1 MRVFFHSLSNPAKII
16 GMSNQV
22 EPKKAAACLIMDA
35 EGRLLMVKRSPKLR
49 FMPGHHAFPGGR
61 VNEAES
67 IERVLGAG
75 SADFARG
82 VMAAA
87 REVFEET
94 GLLLAHGADPGIEA
108 RRRARRDLLDEKA
121 RFDEILAAF
130 SVVIDAQRFEEV
142 AHWITP
148 PPMPIRFDTRYYLFR
163 HEGGQEPE
171 LIEGELVGLDWLHPA
186 EARRRWHLGEIHV
199 STPVACTLQPMAA
212 RPYPEFVPL
221 LRRITDSTPGHPNR
235 FELRRGI
242 HVIPLQTRT
251 IPPATHTNCILIGE
265 EEFLLIDPGSDV
277 PEELDSLRDQ
287 VDQLVDM
294 GGNVAAIVLTHA
306 HPDHIAGVDFIR
318 ERYSAPVWAH
328 EGTASRVA
336 FSVDRRLAD
345 NEVIILPGDPGWR
358 IQILFTPGHDPGH
371 IALFEETTRT
381 LVAGDMIANPGT
393 IVVSEE
399 YGGNMNDFLASLD
412 RLKAIDNASVILP
425 SHGRPMGRA
434 EDPFGKAREHRLWRE
449 NKIREAYEAGA
460 RDFASLLAASYD
472 DAPKEALRLAEHS
485 LRAHL
490 TRLGLS
496 LAQ

>member
-1 MRVFFHSLSNPAKII
+1 
-16 GMSNQV
+16 MSNSV

-35 EGRLLMVKRSPKLR
+35 EGRLLMVKRSPTLR

-61 VNEAES
+61 VNESES
-67 IERVLGAG
+67 IERVLGAVTP
-75 SADFARG
+75 DFARG

-94 GLLLAHGADPGIEA
+94 GLLLARGEDPGIEA
-108 RRRARRDLLDEKA
+108 RRRARRDLLEEKA

-130 SVVIDAQRFEEV
+130 GALIDAERFEEV

-163 HEGGQEPE
+163 HEGDQQPE

-212 RPYPEFVPL
+212 RPYPDFVPL

-235 FELRRGI
+235 YELRHGI
-242 HVIPLQTRT
+242 HVIPQQTRT

-265 EEFLLIDPGSDV
+265 EELLLIDPGSDD
-277 PEELDSLRDQ
+277 PGQLDSLVDQ
-287 VDQLVDM
+287 VDQLVEM
-294 GGNVAAIVLTHA
+294 GSKVRAIVLTHS
-306 HPDHIAGVDFIR
+306 HIDHIAGVDYVR
-318 ERYSAPVWAH
+318 GRWGAPVWTH
-328 EGTASRVA
+328 EGTARQVK
-336 FSVDRRLAD
+336 FEVDRRLAD
-345 NEVIILPGDPGWR
+345 EEVIELPGDPGWR
-358 IQILFTPGHDPGH
+358 LQVLHTPGHDPGH

-399 YGGNMNDFLASLD
+399 YGGNMDDFLASLE
-412 RLKAIDNASVILP
+412 RLRGVGNASIIIP
-425 SHGRPMGRA
+425 SHGRPVGRA

-460 RDFASLLAASYD
+460 RDFEALLAASYD

-496 LAQ
+496 LAE